1 MRKAAESTRSRQA
14 RTRLSRLLT
23 ARNGRVLIVGA
34 MLGGAVGYLMGLN
47 VAYFDISAAKELV
60 QQVRTDNQKL
70 KIEIIDQNARQAA
83 LQTKLTGVESTLKAI
98 VPADDTFIVKPNQ
111 SLVVAG
117 GRLTLGL
124 VGSPSNDSVS
134 ININGQRQS
143 AASGDI
149 ISVAVDP
156 PGTCQVRVQSFDMFK
171 AVLSAMCGAAR
182 GQ

>member
-1 MRKAAESTRSRQA
+1 MRKTAESTRSRQA

-23 ARNGRVLIVGA
+23 ARNGRVLIIGA
-34 MLGGAVGYLMGLN
+34 LLGGAAGYLMGLN

-70 KIEIIDQNARQAA
+70 KIEIIDQNARQVA
-83 LQTKLTGVESTLKAI
+83 LQTKLTGVESAFKAI
-98 VPADDTFIVKPNQ
+98 VPADGTYILKPNQ
-111 SLVVAG
+111 SLIVAG

-124 VGSPSNDSVS
+124 IGSPSNESVD

-149 ISVAVDP
+149 IDVAVDP
-156 PGTCQVRVQSFDMFK
+156 PATCQVRVQSFDMFK
-171 AVLSAMCGAAR
+171 AVLSATCGAAR
-182 GQ
+182 SQ